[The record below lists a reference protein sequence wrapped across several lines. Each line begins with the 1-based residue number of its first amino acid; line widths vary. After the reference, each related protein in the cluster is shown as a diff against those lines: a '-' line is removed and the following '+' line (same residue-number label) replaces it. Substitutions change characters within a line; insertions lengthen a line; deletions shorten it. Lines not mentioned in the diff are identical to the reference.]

1 MRVVFGES
9 IFHKNLILSH
19 GFFEKPQRKNTF
31 LFHFLKKM
39 SQSLTFGDFPPEFSE
54 EKNATIAILPV
65 PYDGTS
71 TWMKGADKGPLALIE
86 ASPYLEMYDT
96 ETDSEPFRVGIFVAE
111 GVSENSS
118 PEAMTEAVYQ
128 RTKKLLDKGKFVAL
142 LGGEHSVSFGAIR
155 AHHEKYPN
163 LSVLQFDAHTDLRD
177 EYHGS
182 KYNHACV
189 MARAREI
196 CPVAQIG
203 IRSMDLSERSYL
215 ADGNIFLAEK
225 IAGKTD
231 WIPQML
237 EKLTA
242 EVYITIDL
250 DALDPAIMPA
260 TGTPEP
266 GGLGW
271 YEILHILREVAKHK
285 KIVGIDLVELLP
297 KAGMEAAVFLA
308 AKLLYKLLG
317 YIFAEDPRGQIVPIS
332 REK

>member
-1 MRVVFGES
+1 MSSSRV
-9 IFHKNLILSH
+9 
-19 GFFEKPQRKNTF
+19 
-31 LFHFLKKM
+31 
-39 SQSLTFGDFPPEFSE
+39 FGDFPSEFSD

-71 TWMKGADKGPLALIE
+71 TWMKGADRGPAALLE

-96 ETDSEPFRVGIFVAE
+96 ETDSEVYRMGIFVAE
-111 GVSENSS
+111 EVVEDSS
-118 PEAMTEAVYQ
+118 PEAMVEAVFMQ
-128 RTKKLLDKGKFVAL
+128 TKKLLQEGKFVAL

-155 AHHEKYPN
+155 AHREKYQN

-182 KYNHACV
+182 KHNHACV

-196 CPVAQIG
+196 CPVVQVG
-203 IRSMDLSERSYL
+203 IRSMDISERKYLSE
-215 ADGNIFLAEK
+215 GNIFLAES
-225 IAGKTD
+225 IVGKTE

-237 EKLTA
+237 EKLTN

-271 YEILHILREVAKHK
+271 
-285 KIVGIDLVELLP
+285 
-297 KAGMEAAVFLA
+297 
-308 AKLLYKLLG
+308 
-317 YIFAEDPRGQIVPIS
+317 
-332 REK
+332 